1 MKNIALLMIILGT
14 VLLGACQ
21 KNWNEH
27 YKDGEESEVVSPL
40 NILAYLETQPQY
52 SAFVAKLK
60 EYGLDKELVRD
71 HTLTVWAVSNEQM
84 AALSDMGFDED
95 YVMKYHINSL
105 VFDQTKLKTGLRLM
119 TFNNKYLTVEVV
131 GDQIRVG
138 DGTIIKGN
146 QLCKNGVVHEIDQL
160 LKPDIS
166 IYDYLENLGDSHSI
180 IRDTILAMNDT
191 IFDVANSIPKGVD
204 SKGNT
209 VYDSVFSITNPIFSK
224 VNIMSEFDRVTMFL
238 PSNEVLEECFENLGG
253 LYAQFGKEFLQEDTL
268 IAYNWIKE
276 AIFYDELIDNYG
288 TEDLTSPF
296 NRLWKPD
303 VQLVDPNYMR
313 MSNGRI
319 YNVTKLKIPNNVHIK
334 MIKQLFHYWEYVPEE
349 IKPDLFTLTNVTNI
363 VAQDGDGRKFPAI
376 GVDDVYRLL
385 LVHGESQPAPGM
397 EWSIDF
403 TPLMLDRA
411 PDGSTTY
418 KVVEVP
424 PGEYNLYMG
433 FRSKNHPYVNI
444 YIDDKVVAKQ
454 LNVEPSTPWNYD
466 RATNTNPSKY
476 NGWGGLVGPVVIDG
490 DAVRTF
496 RIKVEFAG
504 LGKGTAGR
512 LDLYHWALIPT
523 ANNY

>member
-1 MKNIALLMIILGT
+1 MKNIVLLMIALSTI
-14 VLLGACQ
+14 VLGACQ
-21 KNWNEH
+21 KNWDNH
-27 YKDGEESEVVSPL
+27 YTDDQEGVASPL
-40 NILAYLETQPQY
+40 NVLAYLETQPQY

-60 EYGLDKELVRD
+60 EYGLDKELERD
-71 HTLTVWAVSNEQM
+71 HTLTVWAVSNEKM
-84 AALSDMGFDED
+84 AALGDIGFDEE
-95 YVMKYHINSL
+95 YVMRYHINSL
-105 VFDQTKLKTGLRLM
+105 VFDKTKLKTGLRLM
-119 TFNNKYLTVEVV
+119 TFNNKYLTIEVV

-160 LKPDIS
+160 LKPDVS

-191 IFDVANSIPKGVD
+191 IFDVANSIPVGVD

-224 VNIMSEFDRVTMFL
+224 ANIMSEFDRVTMFL
-238 PSNEVLEECFENLGG
+238 PSNEVIEDCFDNLGA
-253 LYAQFGKEFLQEDTL
+253 LYGQFGKTFLKEDSL
-268 IAYNWIKE
+268 IAYTWIKE
-276 AIFYDELIDNYG
+276 AIFYNQLIENYG
-288 TEDLTSPF
+288 AEDLTSAF

-303 VQLVDPNYMR
+303 VQLVDPDYMR

-334 MIKQLFHYWEYVPEE
+334 MIKQLFHYWEYVPED
-349 IKPDLFTLTNVTNI
+349 IKPELFTLNNVTNI
-363 VAQDGDGRKFPAI
+363 VPQDGDGKVFPAI
-376 GVDDVYRLL
+376 GVDEVYRLL
-385 LVHGESQPAPGM
+385 LVYGDPQPSSDMP
-397 EWSIDF
+397 WSIDF
-403 TPLMLDRA
+403 TPLMLERA
-411 PDGSTTY
+411 PDGTTTY

-433 FRSKNHPYVNI
+433 FRSKQHPYVNI
-444 YIDDKVVAKQ
+444 YVDGKMIAQK
-454 LNVEPSTPWNYD
+454 LNVEPSNPWNYD
-466 RATNTNPSKY
+466 RNTNTSPSRY
-476 NGWGGLVGPVVIDG
+476 NGWGGLVGTVLIDG

-504 LGKGTAGR
+504 LGMGTSGR